1 MEGSNRAVHQG
12 LPNKWLVLV
21 LVCIGNFVATLD
33 TGIINLSFPI
43 LTEVFNTDPNTVL
56 WVSVAYYLAIAGL
69 MQTFG
74 KLADTLDPKRVYTW
88 GFILFTLGL
97 TLCAASQNIAQ
108 LISFRV
114 VQAVGLAMIFAVS
127 NAVLTSA
134 FPPEER
140 GKALGIASGVVGAGL
155 AVGPALGGL
164 MLSELGW
171 RSIFYL
177 RSPVGLAGIIMS
189 FLFLKSRRVPRA
201 ERGFDF
207 LGATLLFVAMA
218 SLLLAINRGR
228 ILGWSSATIIGLF
241 VIAIAM
247 LALFILAER
256 RMANPVVN
264 LGLFRSRNFTAANW
278 GNMLRFMAINASN
291 FLTPFYLLV
300 AINASNF
307 LTPFYLLAVHGFTPA
322 KAGLILTAVPI
333 VILLVSPVAG
343 WLSDK
348 IGSRP
353 LCSAGMVSICL
364 GLFLLSRLDA
374 DASIATI
381 IPILVLMGLGS
392 GLFESPNHSAV
403 MGAVPRN
410 YLGTASAMIATFR
423 STGQFIGLAI
433 AGIVFV
439 SREAYYASTLTSQG
453 VDPQLVAGLAYH
465 GGIADGFLVGMAI
478 GIAALVVSL
487 LLKRR

>member
-1 MEGSNRAVHQG
+1 MKGPKQDMPQGSSQ
-12 LPNKWLVLV
+12 KWLVLV
-21 LVCIGNFVATLD
+21 LVSLGNFVATLD

-43 LTEVFNTDPNTVL
+43 LTDVFNTDPNTVL
-56 WVSVAYYLAIAGL
+56 WVSAAYYLTIVGL
-69 MQTFG
+69 MQPFG
-74 KLADTLDPKRVYTW
+74 KLADTIAPKKVFAW

-97 TLCAASQNIAQ
+97 TLCAVAQNIGQ
-108 LISFRV
+108 LIAFRV
-114 VQAVGLAMIFAVS
+114 VQAVGVAMIFAVS
-127 NAVLTSA
+127 NAILTSV

-140 GKALGIASGVVGAGL
+140 GKAMGIASGVVGAGL

-164 MLSELGW
+164 MLNELGW

-177 RSPVGLAGIIMS
+177 RSPIGLAGIIMS
-189 FLFLKSRRVPRA
+189 FLVLKSGRIPRA
-201 ERGFDF
+201 NRSFDF
-207 LGATLLFVAMA
+207 LGALLLFVAMA

-241 VIAIAM
+241 ITATVLLII
-247 LALFILAER
+247 FIVLEKR
-256 RMANPVVN
+256 VANPVVN

-278 GNMLRFMAINASN
+278 GNLLRFIAISANN
-291 FLTPFYLLV
+291 FLTPFYLIGV
-300 AINASNF
+300 
-307 LTPFYLLAVHGFTPA
+307 TGFTPV
-322 KAGLILTAVPI
+322 KAGLILTAVPV
-333 VILLVSPVAG
+333 VILLVAPAAG

-348 IGSRP
+348 IGSRL

-364 GLFLLSRLDA
+364 GLFFLSRLDA
-374 DASIATI
+374 NSSIVAI
-381 IPILVLMGLGS
+381 VPILVLMGLGS

-403 MGAVPRN
+403 MGAVPRD

-423 STGQFIGLAI
+423 ATGQSLGLAI

-453 VDPQLVAGLAYH
+453 TDPQLVAGLAYH
-465 GGIADGFLVGMAI
+465 GGIADGFLVGMTV

-487 LLKRR
+487 LLKRDQTVS